1 MKARLYSTLL
11 LLVFTTGCASQL
23 AVKEMAI
30 EPATISL
37 GKRGL
42 IKVTFVGPKKSVAS
56 VHATVYEAPEIFYD
70 LSDDGTNG
78 DEKAD
83 DNVWT
88 ARVDVPYEAQP
99 GIYHLDIR
107 ARDAE
112 GNTIAVKGG
121 ELTGAGYSGSITV
134 TVN

>member
-1 MKARLYSTLL
+1 MKTRLCSAIL
-11 LLVFTTGCASQL
+11 LLVFATGCAGPL

-30 EPATISL
+30 EPAVINV
-37 GKRGL
+37 GGRAL
-42 IKVTFVGPKKSVAS
+42 ILVTFVGPKKSVAS
-56 VHATVYEAPEIFYD
+56 VRATVYEAPEIYYD
-70 LSDDGTNG
+70 LRDDGTNG
-78 DEKAD
+78 DEKAN

-88 ARVDVPYEAQP
+88 AQVDVPYEAAP
-99 GIYHLDIR
+99 GLYQLDIE

-121 ELTGAGYSGSITV
+121 ELTGAGYSGSISV

>member
-1 MKARLYSTLL
+1 MKERLFSTIL
-11 LLVFTTGCASQL
+11 LLVFATGCASQL

-30 EPATISL
+30 EPATISV
-37 GKRGL
+37 GERGL
-42 IKVTFVGPKKSVAS
+42 IKVTFVGPKKNVAS
-56 VHATVYEAPEIFYD
+56 VRATVYEAPEIFYD
-70 LSDDGTNG
+70 LRDDGTNG

-88 ARVDVPYEAQP
+88 ALVDVPYEATP

-112 GNTIAVKGG
+112 GNTIAVEGG